1 VATKSLRFDELPRTI
16 PVFPLTGVL
25 LLPRGRLP
33 LNIFEPRYLRM
44 LEDARKGNGLIG
56 MIQPAKADTDMQDAP
71 ALYRVGC
78 LGTIS
83 EYAPAKE
90 GRFRIALAGVCRFEV
105 IEEMPRTKLYREMLV
120 SYAPYRADFEVASG
134 GFDRKRLVRAMEGFF
149 KLSNLKVDWSA
160 VAKAPDDA
168 LVSALAMMCPFA
180 PPEKQALLEATS
192 LGERAEIVTTLM
204 EMALASRSASTAF
217 TRQ

>member
-1 VATKSLRFDELPRTI
+1 MAAKSLRFDELPRTI

-33 LNIFEPRYLRM
+33 LNIFEPRYLQMFR
-44 LEDARKGNGLIG
+44 DARAGVGLIG
-56 MIQPAKADTDMQDAP
+56 MVQPIKAGSDMDAKP
-71 ALYRVGC
+71 EIYRVGC
-78 LGTIS
+78 LGTIAEFS
-83 EYAPAKE
+83 ETKD
-90 GRFRIALAGVCRFEV
+90 GRFHVALAGVSRFDIVDEL
-105 IEEMPRTKLYREMLV
+105 PATKLYRQTLV
-120 SYAPYRADFEVASG
+120 SYATYRADFEIASG

-149 KLSNLKVDWSA
+149 KLRNLKVDWSA

-180 PPEKQALLEATS
+180 PSEKQALLEANS
-192 LGERAEIVTTLM
+192 LGERAEIVTALM
-204 EMALASRSASTAF
+204 EMALASRLSSAAT

>member
-1 VATKSLRFDELPRTI
+1 MATKTLRFDELPRTI

-33 LNIFEPRYLRM
+33 LNIFEPRYLKM
-44 LEDARKGNGLIG
+44 VKDARAGAGLIG
-56 MIQPAKADTDMQDAP
+56 MIQPVKADTDMDDRP
-71 ALYRVGC
+71 EIYRVGC
-78 LGTIS
+78 LGAIAEYSETKDGRLHIS
-83 EYAPAKE
+83 
-90 GRFRIALAGVCRFEV
+90 LAGVCRFDIV
-105 IEEMPRTKLYREMLV
+105 DEMPARKLYREVLA

-134 GFDRKRLVRAMEGFF
+134 GFDRKRLARAMEGFF
-149 KLSNLKVDWSA
+149 KLRNLKVDWSA

-180 PPEKQALLEATS
+180 PSEKQALLEAPS

-204 EMALASRSASTAF
+204 EMALASRHSSAAT